1 VKHNDAAYV
10 SQDIYNVATVVP
22 GPFPPC
28 PGGNLYLV
36 NFPGGS
42 PAPMF
47 TIIEAAIMTSPLGVH
62 DVAVTNLQRLKTIVG
77 KGYVCKLNMTVQNQ
91 GDFTETFNVTVYA
104 GTMPP
109 NTQACKTT
117 ISNLL
122 KAEVR
127 TVTMVW
133 DTSQWGYGNYTISAT
148 ADTVSGETDTADN
161 TYNDNWV
168 KITIPG
174 DTNGDQVVN
183 VLDLILVANHLG
195 HVTPWPHLPYSA
207 DWYRCANTDVQG
219 DNVHNVLDLIVCA
232 NHLGQHWP

>member
-1 VKHNDAAYV
+1 
-10 SQDIYNVATVVP
+10 
-22 GPFPPC
+22 
-28 PGGNLYLV
+28 
-36 NFPGGS
+36 
-42 PAPMF
+42 MF
-47 TIIEAAIMTSPLGVH
+47 TIVEAAIMTSPLGVH

-77 KGYVCKLNMTVQNQ
+77 KGYVCKLNVTVQNQ